1 MSTVTGD
8 RKVVDQST
16 HTRWAWVGVVVTPV
30 GVLLALGL
38 GVLIGNLVG
47 LLEGSEVV
55 GTWEDSV
62 PWYTGDDAF
71 KVALMIVPS
80 WLLSLVAPV
89 FGLWH
94 GVRSSRSGSRS
105 GKIAAVIAGVLLAL
119 LVGYGLMGLLLF

>member
-1 MSTVTGD
+1 
-8 RKVVDQST
+8 
-16 HTRWAWVGVVVTPV
+16 
-30 GVLLALGL
+30 L
-38 GVLIGNLVG
+38 GVLIGSLVG

-62 PWYTGDDAF
+62 PWYTGDDSL
-71 KVALMIVPS
+71 KVALMIIPS
-80 WLLSLVAPV
+80 WLLSLVAPA

-105 GKIAAVIAGVLLAL
+105 GKVAAAVAGVLLAV